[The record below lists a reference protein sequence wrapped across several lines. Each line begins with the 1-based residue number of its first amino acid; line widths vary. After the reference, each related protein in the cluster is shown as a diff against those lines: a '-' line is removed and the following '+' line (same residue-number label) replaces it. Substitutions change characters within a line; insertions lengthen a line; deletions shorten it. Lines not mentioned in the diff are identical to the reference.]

1 MADVSRR
8 CICRTV
14 NNKGFTVDVSCLK
27 KMLDSGKS
35 ISNKC
40 KNMLKMRIEMYRN
53 AVVVSDF
60 LLYYFENYPFCDII
74 NWLLFLCSDK

>member
-8 CICRTV
+8 RIFRLV

-27 KMLDSGKS
+27 KMLDSGKA

-60 LLYYFENYPFCDII
+60 LLYLFCDII
-74 NWLLFLCSDK
+74 NFFCAL